1 MVSDRVTIAIMTD
14 TSEGFAEIERYKA
27 VLDETVRKAREART
41 EIMKNVRA
49 GLSAISQM
57 MTSFSLAMHLLGG
70 TIDAFYA
77 ALIGMTLST
86 ISMMLSV
93 AAGLAATV
101 VGIPASVIVFGV
113 AATIQ
118 MITMEKLIIDK
129 MHTEGIVAELQRVAT
144 KGIYR
149 HTLSVGDVL
158 TGGF

>member
-1 MVSDRVTIAIMTD
+1 MSDRVTIAITAD
-14 TSEGFAEIERYKA
+14 TSEAFAEITRLNAAADEA
-27 VLDETVRKAREART
+27 VKKARLARS
-41 EIMKNVRA
+41 EIMKDVRA

-57 MTSFSLAMHLLGG
+57 YTSFSMAMHLIGANV
-70 TIDAFYA
+70 DAFYA

-86 ISMMLSV
+86 ISMLLSV

-118 MITMEKLIIDK
+118 MITMEKLIIEK
-129 MHTEGIVAELQRVAT
+129 MHTEGIIAGLEKAVQ
-144 KGIYR
+144 KGVYTYR
-149 HTLSVGDVL
+149 SIGVQPY